1 MFSNELIT
9 QFDRLKT
16 PFYYYDTDFLNKN
29 LNILIHEANRFG
41 YRLHYAV
48 KANANSRI
56 LQIISDYGFGADCV
70 SGNEVQKALENGF
83 KPEKIVFAGVG
94 KTDEELQLAIDKKI
108 FCVNCESLQELE
120 IINSLAEICNKK
132 VRVALRINPDIDAQT
147 HAYITTG
154 LQYNKFGLS
163 LQDVDYII
171 KNKEKYSNLLMD
183 GVHLHI
189 GSQITNLKVF
199 RDLCGVVNNVLHY
212 LSQNNINIQH
222 INLGGGLGIDYSEP
236 ENQIPDFQAYFNVF
250 YQHLTVK
257 PWQEIHFE
265 PGRAV
270 IGQAGA
276 LITRVLYVKENGSRK
291 TIIVDAG
298 FTDLLRPALYQAKH
312 KIKNISS
319 ESGEMLYD
327 IAGPL
332 CETADYFG
340 KGLLLPETKR
350 GDLLVIYSAGAY
362 GEVMASQYNLRQ
374 PAGKY
379 FSDDLLKSKKHKIS
393 TLKI

>member
-1 MFSNELIT
+1 MFRE
-9 QFDRLKT
+9 LKT
-16 PFYYYDTDFLNKN
+16 PFYYYDSDFLSKN
-29 LNILIHEANRFG
+29 LNAIIHEANRLG
-41 YRLHYAV
+41 YHLHYAV

-56 LQIISDYGFGADCV
+56 LQMISDYGIGADCV

-83 KPEKIVFAGVG
+83 KPKKIVFAGVG
-94 KTDEELQLAIDKKI
+94 KTDEELRLAIDKNI
-108 FCVNCESLQELE
+108 FCINCESLQELE
-120 IINSLAEICNKK
+120 ILNTFAGIRNKK

-147 HAYITTG
+147 HAHITTG

-171 KNKEKYSNLLMD
+171 ENKEKYSNLLMD
-183 GVHLHI
+183 GVHFHI
-189 GSQITNLKVF
+189 GSQITNLNVF
-199 RDLCGVVNNVLHY
+199 RDLCNVVNNVLDN
-212 LSQNNINIQH
+212 LSQNNIYIQH

-250 YQHLTVK
+250 SQHLKVES
-257 PWQEIHFE
+257 WQEIHFE

-270 IGQAGA
+270 VGQAGA

-298 FTDLLRPALYQAKH
+298 FTELLRPALYQATH
-312 KIKNISS
+312 KIMNISS

-340 KGLLLPETKR
+340 KDIQLPETKR
-350 GDLLVIYSAGAY
+350 GDLLAIYSAGAY
-362 GEVMASQYNLRQ
+362 GEVMASQYNLRK
-374 PAGKY
+374 PAGKI
-379 FSDDLLKSKKHKIS
+379 FSYNLLESARR
-393 TLKI
+393 

>member
-1 MFSNELIT
+1 MFTSQLKNMFRE
-9 QFDRLKT
+9 LKT
-16 PFYYYDTDFLNKN
+16 PFYYYDTDFLSKN
-29 LNILIHEANRFG
+29 LNVLIHEANRFG
-41 YRLHYAV
+41 YHLHYAI

-56 LQIISDYGFGADCV
+56 LQMISGYGIGADCV

-83 KPEKIVFAGVG
+83 QPEKIVFAGVG
-94 KTDEELQLAIDKKI
+94 KTDEELRLAIDRNI
-108 FCVNCESLQELE
+108 FCINCESLQELQ
-120 IINSLAEICNKK
+120 ILNSFAVIRNKK

-147 HAYITTG
+147 HAHITTG

-183 GVHLHI
+183 GVHFHI
-189 GSQITNLKVF
+189 GSQITNLNVF
-199 RDLCGVVNNVLHY
+199 RDLCNVVNNVLDN
-212 LSQNNINIQH
+212 LSQNNIYIQH
-222 INLGGGLGIDYSEP
+222 INLGGGLGIDYSKP

-250 YQHLTVK
+250 YQNLK
-257 PWQEIHFE
+257 AESWKEIHFE

-270 IGQAGA
+270 VGQAGA

-298 FTDLLRPALYQAKH
+298 FTELLRPALYQAKH
-312 KIKNISS
+312 KIMNISS
-319 ESGEMLYD
+319 ETGEMLYD

-340 KGLLLPETKR
+340 KDLLLTETKR
-350 GDLLVIYSAGAY
+350 GDLLAIYSAGAY
-362 GEVMASQYNLRQ
+362 GEVMASQYNLRK

-379 FSDDLLKSKKHKIS
+379 FSYDMIKDQLL
-393 TLKI
+393 LR

>member
-1 MFSNELIT
+1 MFTSQLKNMFRE
-9 QFDRLKT
+9 LKT
-16 PFYYYDTDFLNKN
+16 PFYYYDSDFLSKN
-29 LNILIHEANRFG
+29 LNAIIHEANRLG
-41 YRLHYAV
+41 YHLHYAV

-56 LQIISDYGFGADCV
+56 LQMISDYGIGADCV

-83 KPEKIVFAGVG
+83 KPKKIVFAGVG
-94 KTDEELQLAIDKKI
+94 KTDEELRLAIDKNI
-108 FCVNCESLQELE
+108 FCINCESLQELE
-120 IINSLAEICNKK
+120 ILNTFAGIRNKK

-147 HAYITTG
+147 HAHITTG

-171 KNKEKYSNLLMD
+171 ENKEKYSNLLMD
-183 GVHLHI
+183 GVHFHI
-189 GSQITNLKVF
+189 GSQITNLNVF
-199 RDLCGVVNNVLHY
+199 RDLCNVVNNVLDN
-212 LSQNNINIQH
+212 LSQNNIYIQH

-250 YQHLTVK
+250 SQHLKVES
-257 PWQEIHFE
+257 WQEIHFE

-270 IGQAGA
+270 VGQAGA

-298 FTDLLRPALYQAKH
+298 FTELLRPALYQATH
-312 KIKNISS
+312 KIMNISS

-340 KGLLLPETKR
+340 KDIQLPETKR
-350 GDLLVIYSAGAY
+350 GDLLAIYSAGAY
-362 GEVMASQYNLRQ
+362 GEVMASQYNLRK
-374 PAGKY
+374 PAGKI
-379 FSDDLLKSKKHKIS
+379 FSYNLLESARR
-393 TLKI
+393 

>member
-1 MFSNELIT
+1 MFTNQLKNIFRE
-9 QFDRLKT
+9 LKT
-16 PFYYYDTDFLNKN
+16 PFYYYDTDFLSKN
-29 LNILIHEANRFG
+29 LKAIIHEANRLG
-41 YRLHYAV
+41 YHLHYAI
-48 KANANSRI
+48 KANANSRL
-56 LQIISDYGFGADCV
+56 LQMISDYGFGADCV

-94 KTDEELQLAIDKKI
+94 KTDEELRLAVDKNI
-108 FCVNCESLQELE
+108 FCINCESLQELE
-120 IINSLAEICNKK
+120 ILNTFAGIRNKK

-147 HAYITTG
+147 HAHITTG

-171 KNKEKYSNLLMD
+171 ENKEKYSNLLMD
-183 GVHLHI
+183 GVHFHI
-189 GSQITNLKVF
+189 GSQITNLNVF
-199 RDLCGVVNNVLHY
+199 RDLCNVVNNVLDN
-212 LSQNNINIQH
+212 LSQNNIYIQH

-236 ENQIPDFQAYFNVF
+236 ENQIPDFQAYFTVF
-250 YQHLTVK
+250 YQNLKAK

-270 IGQAGA
+270 VGQAGS
-276 LITRVLYVKENGSRK
+276 LLTRVLYVKENGSRK

-298 FTDLLRPALYQAKH
+298 FTELLRPALYQATH
-312 KIKNISS
+312 KIMNISS

-340 KGLLLPETKR
+340 KDIQLPETKR
-350 GDLLVIYSAGAY
+350 GDLLAIYSAGAY
-362 GEVMASQYNLRQ
+362 GEVMSSQYNLRQ

-379 FSDDLLKSKKHKIS
+379 FSHDIVKEQPILK
-393 TLKI
+393 

>member
-1 MFSNELIT
+1 MFTSQIKNIFRE
-9 QFDRLKT
+9 LKT
-16 PFYYYDTDFLNKN
+16 PFYYYDTDFLSKN
-29 LNILIHEANRFG
+29 LNAIIHEANSLG

-56 LQIISDYGFGADCV
+56 LQMISDYGFGADCV
-70 SGNEVQKALENGF
+70 SGNEVQKALEKGF

-94 KTDEELQLAIDKKI
+94 KTDEELLLAIDNNI

-120 IINSLAEICNKK
+120 VFNSFAGIRNKK

-147 HAYITTG
+147 HAHITTG

-163 LQDVDYII
+163 LKDVDYII
-171 KNKEKYSNLLMD
+171 KNKEKYSNLLID
-183 GVHLHI
+183 GVHFHI

-199 RDLCGVVNNVLHY
+199 RDLCGVVNNVLDY
-212 LSQNNINIQH
+212 LYKNSIYIQH
-222 INLGGGLGIDYSEP
+222 INLGGGLGIDYSKP

-250 YQHLTVK
+250 SKNLTIK

-270 IGQAGA
+270 VGQAGA
-276 LITRVLYVKENGSRK
+276 LITRVLYVKENGRRK

-298 FTDLLRPALYQAKH
+298 FTELLRPALYQAKH

-340 KGLLLPETKR
+340 KDLLLPETKR
-350 GDLLVIYSAGAY
+350 GDLLAIYSAGAY
-362 GEVMASQYNLRQ
+362 GEVMASQYNLRK
-374 PAGKY
+374 PAGKV
-379 FSDDLLKSKKHKIS
+379 FSDDLLESATKQL
-393 TLKI
+393 TAYED

>member
-1 MFSNELIT
+1 M
-9 QFDRLKT
+9 RR
-16 PFYYYDTDFLNKN
+16 
-29 LNILIHEANRFG
+29 RF
-41 YRLHYAV
+41 
-48 KANANSRI
+48 
-56 LQIISDYGFGADCV
+56 V

-83 KPEKIVFAGVG
+83 KPDKIVFAGVG
-94 KTDEELQLAIDKKI
+94 KTDDELRLAIDKNI
-108 FCVNCESLQELE
+108 FCINCESLQELE
-120 IINSLAEICNKK
+120 ILNAFAGICNKK

-147 HAYITTG
+147 HAHITTG

-171 KNKEKYSNLLMD
+171 QNKEKYSNLLMD
-183 GVHLHI
+183 GVHFHI
-189 GSQITNLKVF
+189 GSQITNLNVF
-199 RDLCGVVNNVLHY
+199 RDLCGAVNNVLDY
-212 LSQNNINIQH
+212 LYQNSIYIQH

-250 YQHLTVK
+250 YQNLKVK

-270 IGQAGA
+270 VGQAGA
-276 LITRVLYVKENGSRK
+276 LLSRVLFVKESGSRK

-298 FTDLLRPALYQAKH
+298 FTELLRPALYQAKH

-340 KGLLLPETKR
+340 KDIQLPETKR
-350 GDLLVIYSAGAY
+350 GDLLAIYSAGAY

-374 PAGKY
+374 PAGKI
-379 FSDDLLKSKKHKIS
+379 FSDNLLESA
-393 TLKI
+393 TR

>member
-1 MFSNELIT
+1 MFTSQLKNMFRE
-9 QFDRLKT
+9 LKT
-16 PFYYYDTDFLNKN
+16 PFYYYDSDFLSKN
-29 LNILIHEANRFG
+29 LNAIIHEANRLG
-41 YRLHYAV
+41 YHLHYAV

-56 LQIISDYGFGADCV
+56 LQMISDYGIGADCV

-83 KPEKIVFAGVG
+83 KPKKIVFAGVG
-94 KTDEELQLAIDKKI
+94 KTDEELRLAIDKNI
-108 FCVNCESLQELE
+108 FCINCESLQELE
-120 IINSLAEICNKK
+120 ILNTFAGIRNKK

-147 HAYITTG
+147 HAHITTG

-171 KNKEKYSNLLMD
+171 ENKEKYSNLLMD
-183 GVHLHI
+183 GVHFHI
-189 GSQITNLKVF
+189 GSQITNLNVF
-199 RDLCGVVNNVLHY
+199 RDLCNVVNNVLDN
-212 LSQNNINIQH
+212 LSQNNIYIQH

-250 YQHLTVK
+250 SQHLKVES
-257 PWQEIHFE
+257 WQEIHFE

-270 IGQAGA
+270 VGQAGA
-276 LITRVLYVKENGSRK
+276 LITRVLYVKENSSRK

-298 FTDLLRPALYQAKH
+298 FTELLRPALYQATH
-312 KIKNISS
+312 KIMNISS

-340 KGLLLPETKR
+340 KDIQLPETKR
-350 GDLLVIYSAGAY
+350 GDLLAIYSAGAY
-362 GEVMASQYNLRQ
+362 GEVMASQYNLRK
-374 PAGKY
+374 PAGKI
-379 FSDDLLKSKKHKIS
+379 FSYNLLESARR
-393 TLKI
+393 

>member
-1 MFSNELIT
+1 MFSNELMT
-9 QFDRLKT
+9 RFDRLKT
-16 PFYYYDTDFLNKN
+16 PFYYYDTDFLSKN

-41 YRLHYAV
+41 YHLHYAV

-56 LQIISDYGFGADCV
+56 LQMISDYGFGADCV

-83 KPEKIVFAGVG
+83 KPDKIVFAGVG
-94 KTDEELQLAIDKKI
+94 KTDDELRLAIDKNI

-120 IINSLAEICNKK
+120 ILNAFAGICNKK

-147 HAYITTG
+147 HAHITTG

-171 KNKEKYSNLLMD
+171 QNKEKYSNLLMD
-183 GVHLHI
+183 GVHFHI
-189 GSQITNLKVF
+189 GSQITNLDVF
-199 RDLCGVVNNVLHY
+199 RDLCGAVNDVLDY
-212 LSQNNINIQH
+212 LSQNSIYIQH

-250 YQHLTVK
+250 YQNLKAK

-270 IGQAGA
+270 VGQAG
-276 LITRVLYVKENGSRK
+276 LLLTRVLYVKENGSRK

-298 FTDLLRPALYQAKH
+298 FTELLRPALYQAKH

-319 ESGEMLYD
+319 ESDEMLYD

-340 KGLLLPETKR
+340 KDILLPKTNR
-350 GDLLVIYSAGAY
+350 GDLLVIFSAGAY

-379 FSDDLLKSKKHKIS
+379 FFDDLLKYKKYQIS